1 MKPRLMS
8 KEKEKMRRQ
17 STHSKVSR
25 CQIKDLNI
33 IIFCLYIN
41 NSIKI
46 FYSKCVCVYIYI
58 YYRERE
64 RRIIYTRCMNFLFK

>member
-17 STHSKVSR
+17 STHSKVFR
-25 CQIKDLNI
+25 RQIKDLNI

-41 NSIKI
+41 NSNKI
-46 FYSKCVCVYIYI
+46 FYSKCVCVCIYIYI
-58 YYRERE
+58 YIIEKERE
-64 RRIIYTRCMNFLFK
+64 ELFILVA